1 MILGMRNMVKAPLN
15 AVQFVIIYNANTMS
29 FIPFL

>member
-1 MILGMRNMVKAPLN
+1 MHNMVKAPLN
-15 AVQFVIIYNANTMS
+15 KVQFVIIYNANTMG

>member
-1 MILGMRNMVKAPLN
+1 MILGMRNMVKASLN
-15 AVQFVIIYNANTMS
+15 KVQFVIIYNVNTMG

>member
-1 MILGMRNMVKAPLN
+1 MRNMVKAPLN
-15 AVQFVIIYNANTMS
+15 AVQFVIIYNANTMD

>member
-1 MILGMRNMVKAPLN
+1 MRNTVNVLLTT
-15 AVQFVIIYNANTMS
+15 VQFVIIYNANTMS